1 MTSLKNFSVLTL
13 LCLITTPAWSANVD
27 FCKVKKTYDNGIKIV
42 PPVVTYETC
51 SGKAFYDYAKDFVK
65 AACWDGA
72 TDLLDGKC
80 KEDLAADTSS
90 EATKN
95 AGNGAEDAPLDV
107 SK

>member
-1 MTSLKNFSVLTL
+1 MTSFKISSALAL
-13 LCLITTPAWSANVD
+13 LCLTATPAWSANVD
-27 FCKVKKTYDNGIKIV
+27 FCKVKKTYDNSIKIV

-51 SGKAFYDYAKDFVK
+51 SGKAYYDYAKDFVK

-80 KEDLAADTSS
+80 KESQAADAPSDTADTAS
-90 EATKN
+90 
-95 AGNGAEDAPLDV
+95 NGAEDSPLEI

>member
-1 MTSLKNFSVLTL
+1 MTSLKNTSVLAL
-13 LCLITTPAWSANVD
+13 FCLIATPAWSANVD
-27 FCKVKKTYDNGIKIV
+27 FCKVKKTYENSIKIV

-80 KEDLAADTSS
+80 KEDQVGDAPADAAETAS
-90 EATKN
+90 
-95 AGNGAEDAPLDV
+95 NGAEDAPLDI